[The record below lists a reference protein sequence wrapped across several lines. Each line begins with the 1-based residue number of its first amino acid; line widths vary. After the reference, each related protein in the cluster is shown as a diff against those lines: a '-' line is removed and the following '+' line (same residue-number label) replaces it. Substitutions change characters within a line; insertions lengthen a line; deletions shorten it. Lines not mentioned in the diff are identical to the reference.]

1 MTLLLDTDVALL
13 LDTHVVLWWM
23 TGDTGRI
30 SRAAVQAIGA
40 ENARIV
46 VSAVSVW
53 EVAIK
58 RRLGRLDAPDDLLP
72 QLERARVELL
82 PISARHADRVAT
94 LPPHHRDPFD
104 RLLVAQA
111 ASEALALVTADE
123 SLRRYDV
130 DVVW

>member
-1 MTLLLDTDVALL
+1 MA
-13 LDTHVVLWWM
+13 
-23 TGDTGRI
+23 GDTGRI
-30 SRAAVQAIGA
+30 SRAAVQALGA

-58 RRLGRLDAPDDLLP
+58 RGLGKIDAPDDLLP

-111 ASEALALVTADE
+111 SSEALALVTADE

>member
-1 MTLLLDTDVALL
+1 MVDGRRHRPHQHSRRA
-13 LDTHVVLWWM
+13 
-23 TGDTGRI
+23 GDRRGER
-30 SRAAVQAIGA
+30 SDRRERCERLGG
-40 ENARIV
+40 
-46 VSAVSVW
+46 
-53 EVAIK
+53 AIK